1 MYICLDV
8 LVIIQVKYDLTKAF
22 TGDDDKETI
31 HCEFDVTGG
40 NIEWLSGQIFVNF
53 FLFIIRY
60 ISKIDSTKV
69 LCPPVNEIE
78 ILIPGDSPSVFLSLD
93 KM

>member
-1 MYICLDV
+1 V

-53 FLFIIRY
+53 F
-60 ISKIDSTKV
+60 
-69 LCPPVNEIE
+69 
-78 ILIPGDSPSVFLSLD
+78 FLSFVIFRRLTAQRYYVHLLT
-93 KM
+93 KLRF